1 MGMVLLLL
9 FWLTFFCGTVY
20 SGFMKE
26 ELPAGAEGVFSESG
40 REKKETRA
48 SPI

>member
-26 ELPAGAEGVFSESG
+26 ELPAGVEGAFSESKRG
-40 REKKETRA
+40 RKEGRA
-48 SPI
+48 RR

>member
-20 SGFMKE
+20 SGFMRE
-26 ELPAGAEGVFSESG
+26 EIPDGVEDALSESG
-40 REKKETRA
+40 RDKKGTRA
-48 SPI
+48 SSI